1 MSDPQHAM
9 TEREKALAGLPYNI
23 MDPALKALR
32 RKAHAAI
39 YAYNRSDPLED
50 EPQSEIL
57 KGLLGGL
64 GAGAFIE
71 TPFRCA
77 YGVNTYLG
85 DGVYMNT
92 GCVVL
97 DCARV
102 EIGARTLLG
111 PTVQIYT
118 AIHPLDAQQR
128 AAYVETAKPVILG
141 CNVWIGGGA
150 ILLPGVTVGD
160 NAVVGA
166 GSVVAKDVPADCVVV
181 GNPAKVIRKIMEAP
195 HD

>member
-1 MSDPQHAM
+1 M
-9 TEREKALAGLPYNI
+9 LAGLPYNI
-23 MDPALKALR
+23 MDPELKALR
-32 RKAHAAI
+32 RKAHAAV
-39 YAYNRSDPLED
+39 YAYNRSDPVDD
-50 EPQSEIL
+50 EPPSPLL
-57 KGLLGGL
+57 KQLLGSL
-64 GAGAFIE
+64 GADVFIE

-92 GCVVL
+92 GCVIL

-102 EIGARTLLG
+102 EIGAKTLLG

-118 AIHPLDAQQR
+118 AVHPLEPRAR
-128 AAYVETAKPVILG
+128 AAFMETARPVTLG
-141 CNVWIGGGA
+141 RNVWIGGGA

-166 GSVVAKDVPADCVVV
+166 GSVVTRDVPANCLAV
-181 GNPAKVIRKIMEAP
+181 GNPARVIRRITEEGS
-195 HD
+195 

>member
-1 MSDPQHAM
+1 M
-9 TEREKALAGLPYNI
+9 LAGLPYNI
-23 MDPALKALR
+23 MDPELKALR
-32 RKAHAAI
+32 RKAHAAV
-39 YAYNRSDPLED
+39 YAYNRSDPVDD
-50 EPQSEIL
+50 EPPSPLL
-57 KGLLGGL
+57 KQLLGSL
-64 GAGAFIE
+64 GADVFIE

-92 GCVVL
+92 GCVIL

-102 EIGARTLLG
+102 EIGAKTLLG

-118 AIHPLDAQQR
+118 AVHPLEPRAR
-128 AAYVETAKPVILG
+128 AAFIETARPVTLG
-141 CNVWIGGGA
+141 RNVWIGGGA

-166 GSVVAKDVPADCVVV
+166 GSVVTRDVPANCLAV
-181 GNPAKVIRKIMEAP
+181 GNPARVIRRITEEGL
-195 HD
+195 